1 MDASLPKDYFALFG
15 LAPRFE
21 LDAEVLRE
29 VYRTLQAQ
37 AHPDRH
43 VQASDQ
49 QRRLAVQWATF
60 INEAYNTLR
69 DPVSRARYMLQLRGA
84 AGHDEAQTVKDP
96 VFLMEQME
104 LRERLQDTPT
114 AALGALIS
122 ELDAQLVSL
131 GNAFAAELA
140 RNADEA
146 ARITAQKMQFVARLL
161 AEARDRDED

>member
-1 MDASLPKDYFALFG
+1 MDASFPKDYFALFG
-15 LAPRFE
+15 LTPRFE
-21 LDAEVLRE
+21 LDVAVLRE

-69 DPVSRARYMLQLRGA
+69 DPVSRARYLLQLRGS
-84 AGHDEAQTVKDP
+84 AGYDEAQTVKDP
-96 VFLMEQME
+96 AFLMEQME

-114 AALGALIS
+114 AALGVLIS
-122 ELDAQLVSL
+122 ELDAKLASL
-131 GNAFAAELA
+131 GNAFSAELA
-140 RNADEA
+140 RNADAA
-146 ARITAQKMQFVARLL
+146 ARVTAQKMQFIARLL
-161 AEARDRDED
+161 AEAHGRDDD